1 MYGLAILMK
10 YFLKKKIFVKSSEWF
25 SDIMYLM
32 NNNFLFQNTLSAVII
47 MIYGYNI
54 NYLKY
59 TNNIPAQL
67 IIILYE
73 TRYNQHNYFR
83 YHRPSIID
91 QFTLTFNINIVKLSI
106 NNINLGQ
113 FTVKMEVY
121 SKNRY
126 L

>member
-47 MIYGYNI
+47 MIYGYNK

-59 TNNIPAQL
+59 TNNITAQF
-67 IIILYE
+67 IIC
-73 TRYNQHNYFR
+73 YF
-83 YHRPSIID
+83 I
-91 QFTLTFNINIVKLSI
+91 
-106 NNINLGQ
+106 
-113 FTVKMEVY
+113 
-121 SKNRY
+121 
-126 L
+126 